1 MSDEDEIIMRLETQ
15 GAKYFVDMDFP
26 TSDDSLY
33 RLKSQPPPYAQENV
47 AWLRPHEF
55 EDDSDYFKDTD
66 KTGDVKIGALNTN
79 YLASALAM
87 LASSPLP
94 FVENLFGSGV
104 NDYKKY
110 GIYTCR
116 FYKNGAWTDVICDTR
131 LPCNV
136 EETADG
142 VRSELCYTSCADKR
156 EVFVP
161 FVEKAYA
168 KLHGT
173 YESLN
178 KGSISETLVD
188 LTGASCDKI
197 ALTTDKVR
205 RSVNSGY
212 LWDELV
218 SFHTKQFVMGCS
230 ISNSKGTSESG
241 ENTQGLL
248 TNVAYPIID
257 VREVQSSTGIV
268 KFVKFRNPWGEGSWE
283 GDWGEGSSK
292 WDDYPEVQAELMAE
306 DEADEG
312 KATFWMNFTDLAL
325 LFTKLYVCRTFPDE
339 MGWRQYC
346 CTGDWV
352 GKTAGGAPTKSV
364 VGGLGK
370 KLNSTSLGGDE
381 KPETDEKGKGGAVT
395 SLAQALKSQTK
406 IRPESDPYWF
416 NNPQFQLRV
425 TAKTKVHISLT
436 QQDRRIRSQLREN
449 YPIAFE
455 VVRTKRIVADLN
467 KDHPRIWDL
476 GGSGNGGAE
485 ELACESVKSFYS
497 SHLPQREV
505 SVCDFELDPNY
516 VYNIIPHPIQ
526 RMREGKFFLRVF
538 SDKDILLEQIGDTS
552 SLYLPGSWDKI
563 NDVDTSG
570 GPLRTFDEK
579 NKKGKDNPRWCQ
591 NPQFILKTAKPRTA
605 HDDEDEGTPKSV
617 DIKIVVRR
625 TDSGKKASKSRA
637 QEARKG
643 SSMTGVE
650 KKEPQIGVS
659 VCRAPMSEKEIK
671 VASQRRRQQDAKIN
685 ALGIRLPT
693 KESSLKAQRR
703 KMAAAQKA
711 AEDNDEDNDEMHDSM
726 GTGPSGKKEPEVGI
740 AITDRKMTI
749 NKEEWS
755 ISTDYTGKDVAS
767 IFMKKVDVETLSD
780 GLLIVPT
787 LSERGAKGSF
797 TLEIH
802 TDVPVSVRELP
813 EARSKTLNGE
823 WNETSAGGS
832 HLCPDWKKNPKYTL
846 RNLSNSPLPC
856 KIVLSRPASSWST
869 QTAKDSIGCMLGF
882 YILVG
887 SVLSRDSG
895 IYHDGKPWNESSFVP
910 LNSVSTPDN
919 FVLPPLPDDEVY
931 TIMPCTFDAGKK
943 GNFFLSVVS
952 EGSFELGG
960 KGDGKKEKLEKGGD
974 RRGTKLGRIH

>member
-33 RLKSQPPPYAQENV
+33 RLKSQPPPYANPNV

-55 EDDSDYFKDTD
+55 EDDNDYFKDTG
-66 KTGDVKIGALNTN
+66 KTGDVKVGGLNTN

-116 FYKNGAWTDVICDTR
+116 FYKNGNWADVICDTR

-142 VRSELCYTSCADKR
+142 VLSELCYTSCADKR

-178 KGSISETLVD
+178 KGSISEALVD

-197 ALTTDKVR
+197 NLTSEKVHS
-205 RSVNSGY
+205 SVNSGY

-230 ISNSKGTSESG
+230 ISDSEATSEAG
-241 ENTQGLL
+241 EKTKGLL
-248 TNVAYPIID
+248 TNVAYPVVD

-268 KFVKFRNPWGEGSWE
+268 KFVKFRNPWGKGGWE
-283 GDWGEGSSK
+283 GDWGAGSSK
-292 WDDYPEVQAELMAE
+292 WDDYPEVQAELKVDDM
-306 DEADEG
+306 DLDG
-312 KATFWMNFTDLAL
+312 DPKATFWMNFTDLSL

-352 GKTAGGAPTKSV
+352 GKTAGGAPIKNMQA
-364 VGGLGK
+364 GAGK
-370 KLNSTSLGGDE
+370 KLGEEE
-381 KPETDEKGKGGAVT
+381 KPETDKNGKGVT
-395 SLAQALKSQTK
+395 SIASALKSHANV
-406 IRPESDPYWF
+406 RPESDPFWF

-425 TAKTKVHISLT
+425 TTKTRVHISLT

-455 VVRTKRIVADLN
+455 VVKTKRIVADLN

-476 GGSGNGGAE
+476 GGSGSGSGGGE
-485 ELACESVKSFYS
+485 ELACESIKNFYS

-505 SVCDFELDPNY
+505 SVCDFDLDPNY
-516 VYNIIPHPIQ
+516 VYNIIPHPVQ

-563 NDVDTSG
+563 NDCDTSG
-570 GPLRTFDEK
+570 GPLRSFDEK

-591 NPQFILKTAKPRTA
+591 NPQFVLTTAKPRSA
-605 HDDEDEGTPKSV
+605 HDDEDEDAPKSV

-625 TDSGKKASKSRA
+625 TDSGKKASKSRTSRDD
-637 QEARKG
+637 RKG

-650 KKEPQIGVS
+650 KKQPFVGVN
-659 VCRAPMSEKEIK
+659 VCRAPMSEKDIK

-685 ALGIRLPT
+685 ALGVRLPT

-711 AEDNDEDNDEMHDSM
+711 AEEGDEDGDEIHDSL
-726 GTGPSGKKEPEVGI
+726 GTGPTDNKTVSTGS
-740 AITDRKMTI
+740 ITDRKMTI

-755 ISTDYTGKDVAS
+755 ISTDYTSKDVTS

-787 LSERGAKGSF
+787 LSEKGAKGGF

-802 TDVPVSVRELP
+802 TDYPVKVNELP
-813 EARSKTLNGE
+813 EARSKTLTGE
-823 WNETSAGGS
+823 WTETTAGGS
-832 HLCPDWKKNPKYTL
+832 HLNPDWKKNPKYQL
-846 RNLSNSPLPC
+846 KLHSSEAANV
-856 KIVLSRPASSWST
+856 KIMLSRNESSWSKECT
-869 QTAKDSIGCMLGF
+869 KDSIGAMMGF
-882 YILVG
+882 YIMLG
-887 SVLSRDSG
+887 DKPNRDMG
-895 IYHDGKPWNESSFVP
+895 NIYHDGKPWNESAFVP
-910 LNSVSTPDN
+910 LHSVTTPDN
-919 FVLPPLPDDEVY
+919 FMLPPLQDDECY
-931 TIMPCTFDAGKK
+931 TIMPCTFDGGKK
-943 GNFFLSVVS
+943 GSFFLSVVS
-952 EGSFELGG
+952 EVGFGLSVKGGEGGKKDLGG
-960 KGDGKKEKLEKGGD
+960 GGG
-974 RRGTKLGRIH
+974 RRQTKLGRID